1 MHYME
6 IECIAVCLE
15 NVRFFLRALRKRI
28 YTFSIERK
36 IAMIVLCVVYL
47 T

>member
-15 NVRFFLRALRKRI
+15 NVRFLRALRKRI
-28 YTFSIERK
+28 YTFSIEKK
-36 IAMIVLCVVYL
+36 IAMIVLCVLYL